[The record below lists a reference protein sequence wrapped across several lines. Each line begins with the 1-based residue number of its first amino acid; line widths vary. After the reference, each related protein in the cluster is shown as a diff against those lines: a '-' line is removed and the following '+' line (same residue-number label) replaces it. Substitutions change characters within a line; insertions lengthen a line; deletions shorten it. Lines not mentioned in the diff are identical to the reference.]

1 MEIQGKVIAV
11 LPERSG
17 ISARGEWKSQTYVIE
32 TQEQYPKKMAFD
44 VFGADRIAN
53 FGIQF
58 GEVINVS
65 FDIDAH
71 EYQGRYFNQIR
82 AWNVV
87 RQAQQAPVQGGGFS
101 GNVQPGAQAA
111 QQAMASSANAAGVAN
126 PTNPQNLFPP
136 AQPQQPQSAA
146 PSSDQFLQ
154 NRHQS
159 RQCLQQPCK
168 VLWYKAVI
176 PDNRCQYPGA
186 KEPDRQNP
194 ADTCPRNWF

>member
-17 ISARGEWKSQTYVIE
+17 VSARGEWKSQTYVIE

-53 FGIQF
+53 FGIQL

-82 AWNVV
+82 SWNVTKV
-87 RQAQQAPVQGGGFS
+87 SQQATAQGGGFS
-101 GNVQPGAQAA
+101 GNVQSSAQAA
-111 QQAMASSANAAGVAN
+111 QQADNAAGVAN
-126 PTNPQNLFPP
+126 PMNPQNPYPPRQQP
-136 AQPQQPQSAA
+136 AQPQGD
-146 PSSDQFLQ
+146 SSDLPF
-154 NRHQS
+154 
-159 RQCLQQPCK
+159 
-168 VLWYKAVI
+168 
-176 PDNRCQYPGA
+176 
-186 KEPDRQNP
+186 
-194 ADTCPRNWF
+194 

>member
-17 ISARGEWKSQTYVIE
+17 VSVRGEWKSQTYVIE

-53 FGIQF
+53 FGIQS

-71 EYQGRYFNQIR
+71 EYQGRFFNQIR
-82 AWNVV
+82 AWNVTKMS
-87 RQAQQAPVQGGGFS
+87 QQAPTQDGGFS
-101 GNVQPGAQAA
+101 GNVQSGAQAA

-126 PTNPQNLFPP
+126 PTNQQNLFPP
-136 AQPQQPQSAA
+136 EQQSAQQTAQPQGD
-146 PSSDQFLQ
+146 SSDLPF
-154 NRHQS
+154 
-159 RQCLQQPCK
+159 
-168 VLWYKAVI
+168 
-176 PDNRCQYPGA
+176 
-186 KEPDRQNP
+186 
-194 ADTCPRNWF
+194 

>member
-17 ISARGEWKSQTYVIE
+17 VSARGEWKSQTYVIE

-44 VFGADRIAN
+44 VFGADRIAS
-53 FGIQF
+53 FGIHS

-82 AWNVV
+82 AWNVTKV
-87 RQAQQAPVQGGGFS
+87 SQQTAAQGGGFS
-101 GNVQPGAQAA
+101 GNVQSSAQAA

-126 PTNPQNLFPP
+126 PTNLQNLFPP
-136 AQPQQPQSAA
+136 EQQSAQQQA
-146 PSSDQFLQ
+146 QQRGNSDDLPF
-154 NRHQS
+154 
-159 RQCLQQPCK
+159 
-168 VLWYKAVI
+168 
-176 PDNRCQYPGA
+176 
-186 KEPDRQNP
+186 
-194 ADTCPRNWF
+194 